1 MNQDTKE
8 PRDFSQMYYWEVNW
22 PRFFSNRDYVCSRRS
37 KVFKDKEGNDDVI
50 VIFSKSAEHSNYP
63 KKACYVLQFTGCFIY
78 ILPKVQCV
86 HSAPN
91 LENLLQIFIFLNL
104 AKFDYTSFQ
113 FQPIF
118 EKTFSFSGQS
128 GSSRKLLGCD
138 DHQTVYVS

>member
-63 KKACYVLQFTGCFIY
+63 KKVGYVPQSGKTR
-78 ILPKVQCV
+78 
-86 HSAPN
+86 
-91 LENLLQIFIFLNL
+91 NLLSL
-104 AKFDYTSFQ
+104 
-113 FQPIF
+113 
-118 EKTFSFSGQS
+118 EKYFVKTAYI
-128 GSSRKLLGCD
+128 
-138 DHQTVYVS
+138 VI